1 MENSID
7 KQVLE
12 LIETAVSVQVEKY
25 YGELI
30 IQNKKYLNKKET
42 CIYLGIS
49 YVTAEKHIFNELP
62 YLKFGKTI
70 KYDREDIDRWVDD
83 NMLFDI

>member
-1 MENSID
+1 MESSID

-12 LIETAVSVQVEKY
+12 LIETAVSVQIEKY
-25 YGELI
+25 YSELI
-30 IQNKKYLNKKET
+30 IQNKKYLNKKEA
-42 CIYLGIS
+42 CLYLGIS
-49 YVTAEKHIFNELP
+49 YVTAEKYIFNELP

>member
-1 MENSID
+1 MESSID
-7 KQVLE
+7 EQILK
-12 LIETAVSVQVEKY
+12 LIEITVSVQVEKY
-25 YGELI
+25 HSELI
-30 IQNKKYLNKKET
+30 IQNKKYLNKKEA

-49 YVTAEKHIFNELP
+49 YVTAEKHIFNNLS

-70 KYDREDIDRWVDD
+70 KYNREDIDRWVDD